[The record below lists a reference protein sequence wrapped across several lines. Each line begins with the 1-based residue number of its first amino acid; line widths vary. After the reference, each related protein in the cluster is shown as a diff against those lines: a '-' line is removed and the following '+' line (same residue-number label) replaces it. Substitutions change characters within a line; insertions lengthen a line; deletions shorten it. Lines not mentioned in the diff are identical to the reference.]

1 MSDEKCLNIP
11 INKRYYSVTKGFF
24 IREHVFVDIS
34 V

>member
-1 MSDEKCLNIP
+1 MSDEKFLNMP
-11 INKRYYSVTKGFF
+11 INKKYYCVPRGFF